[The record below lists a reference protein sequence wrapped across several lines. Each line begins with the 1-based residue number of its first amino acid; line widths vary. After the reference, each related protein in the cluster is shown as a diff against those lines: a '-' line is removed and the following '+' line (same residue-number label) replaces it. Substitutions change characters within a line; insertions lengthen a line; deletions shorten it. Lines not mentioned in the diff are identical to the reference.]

1 MSQSNNKAL
10 GHIFPLFTGKFPSSP
25 FFFFFE
31 KRILFFFKASVKLGK
46 AYKIKPV
53 YECTRNINSF
63 LLGTLFFAWYS
74 ILAMK
79 QQSGYEEKVI

>member
-25 FFFFFE
+25 CFFFFFLRKE
-31 KRILFFFKASVKLGK
+31 FLFFFKASVKLGK

-53 YECTRNINSF
+53 YEYTRNINSF
-63 LLGTLFFAWYS
+63 LLGTLFFCLVLYFGNETAKW
-74 ILAMK
+74 I
-79 QQSGYEEKVI
+79 